1 MKHKATDVYANFE
14 KKHFLRGYYG
24 IRINTP
30 LTHELDTCHLQ
41 FVIRPTMFA
50 AHVLVG
56 IIT

>member
-14 KKHFLRGYYG
+14 RKPFFRVYYG
-24 IRINTP
+24 ILINTP

-50 AHVLVG
+50 AHGLVG